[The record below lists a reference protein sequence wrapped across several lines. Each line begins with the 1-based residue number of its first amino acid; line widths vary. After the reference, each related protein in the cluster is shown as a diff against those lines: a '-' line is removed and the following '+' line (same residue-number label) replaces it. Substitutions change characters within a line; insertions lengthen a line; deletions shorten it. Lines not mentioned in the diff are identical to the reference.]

1 MKLLEINKLRSLV
14 KNNYEIIAAD
24 FDLKR
29 KKAIW
34 SPAQAYCQKILA
46 GQKILDLGCG
56 NGRLFNELK
65 NKDVVYL
72 GIDSS
77 KALIDLAKKNYPTAK
92 FLRGD
97 ILCLNEIISSAEK
110 YDFIFC
116 LATLQHIP
124 SEELRLELL
133 KKIKNQLAPKGEV
146 IISNWNLWL
155 SKHKKLIYKFALF
168 KILGRSKL
176 DFKDIIFSW
185 KSNQGEAISDRY
197 YHAFTGRE
205 LKKLASKAGFKEIN
219 LQKDKNNYWLYLKS

>member
-1 MKLLEINKLRSLV
+1 M
-14 KNNYEIIAAD
+14 
-24 FDLKR
+24 
-29 KKAIW
+29 
-34 SPAQAYCQKILA
+34 
-46 GQKILDLGCG
+46 
-56 NGRLFNELK
+56 
-65 NKDVVYL
+65 
-72 GIDSS
+72 
-77 KALIDLAKKNYPTAK
+77 
-92 FLRGD
+92 
-97 ILCLNEIISSAEK
+97 
-110 YDFIFC
+110 
-116 LATLQHIP
+116 
-124 SEELRLELL
+124 L